1 MSNIRLFYPDKLL
14 LNLSSKLDKSQ
25 SHYVNKVMR
34 VKSNETFSLFNSSGE
49 WEVKVKEITKGIV
62 EFIVTKQIRQ
72 KENSKEIWLAF
83 SPIRSNYFNF
93 MIQKATELGVTK
105 FLPIIF
111 DRTIVRKINNE
122 RLKKIIIEASEQ
134 SNRINIPS
142 IEKAQNLKNFLSKY
156 KNKID
161 LIFTDLNTENKKL
174 DIKKVKNIP
183 ICIIIGPEG
192 DFSEKERKKILTF
205 EGIKPIKIN
214 ENILRSETAA
224 ISALSIIIY
233 CLNL

>member
-192 DFSEKERKKILTF
+192 DFSEKERKEILTF
-205 EGIKPIKIN
+205 EGVKPIKIN

-224 ISALSIIIY
+224 ISTLSIIIY